1 MKRNHKSPKNEEN
14 GGTES
19 IEIQIN
25 SGITQSNEKLIERN
39 NRKQFSYSAV
49 FNVLVSFHQL
59 QSLLQVPVD
68 HQNQKPFNF
77 LVSNFFNLDIMLKRA
92 DKYCPSKSISVIY
105 SDALKNFPT
114 IKYCTHNSNHNVYKE
129 VLRIFKGTLSQNS
142 ATDFKTFSNTSMIN

>member
-49 FNVLVSFHQL
+49 FNVLVSFYQL

-105 SDALKNFPT
+105 SDVLKNFFLPLSIVLT
-114 IKYCTHNSNHNVYKE
+114 ILIIMYIRKFYVFLKAHFPKT
-129 VLRIFKGTLSQNS
+129 VLLISKHFQTPL
-142 ATDFKTFSNTSMIN
+142 